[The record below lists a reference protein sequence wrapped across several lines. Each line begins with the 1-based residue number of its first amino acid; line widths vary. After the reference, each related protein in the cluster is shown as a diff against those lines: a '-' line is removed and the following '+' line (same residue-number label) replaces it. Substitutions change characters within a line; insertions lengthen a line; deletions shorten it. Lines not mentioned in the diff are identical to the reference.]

1 MDKNEYDIQ
10 ISKKRNLNIEEE
22 IVLSKNLSKEYKEI
36 FDIIDFNGDGRISVE
51 ELEIAFNAVGIDSSN
66 EEIKALFAK
75 IDENGDDFIDFK
87 EFLSILSLVEDPDP
101 NELRKMFKKFDTD
114 NSGGLN
120 CDELIH
126 GIKSL
131 NIGILDEE
139 LKEVVE
145 EIDFDENSEISYD
158 RFVEMMMEN

>member
-87 EFLSILSLVEDPDP
+87 EFLSILVILCHFKSLVEDPDP

-120 CDELIH
+120 CDELMFLKH
-126 GIKSL
+126 VVIK
-131 NIGILDEE
+131 DTE
-139 LKEVVE
+139 
-145 EIDFDENSEISYD
+145 
-158 RFVEMMMEN
+158 